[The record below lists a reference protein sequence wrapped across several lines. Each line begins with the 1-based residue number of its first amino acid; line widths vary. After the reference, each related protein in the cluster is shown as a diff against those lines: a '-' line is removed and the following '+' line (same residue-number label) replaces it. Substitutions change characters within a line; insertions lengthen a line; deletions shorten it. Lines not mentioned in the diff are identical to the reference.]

1 MSVYE
6 SPAVS
11 EERVANEIVARHPLP
26 KGVNGIAVEFGI
38 DYSDTPA
45 MWLVFSLD
53 SDAEELQDTYSSVYG
68 FADQIRDELRDAGI
82 ERFAFVRFKRSGH
95 DPQI

>member
-1 MSVYE
+1 MNVYE
-6 SPAVS
+6 SPAVM
-11 EERVANEIVARHPLP
+11 EERVAREVVARHPAP

-53 SDAEELQDTYSSVYG
+53 SDAEELQATYSSVYG
-68 FADQIRDELRDAGI
+68 FADIVRTELRDAGI
-82 ERFAFVRFKRSGH
+82 ERFAFVRFKRPNP
-95 DPQI
+95 DLQT